1 MTEEKTC
8 DNVEKGKHGRSE
20 LLVRSDVM
28 CETFTE
34 NREMSYR

>member
-1 MTEEKTC
+1 MTEEKAC

-20 LLVRSDVM
+20 LFAHSDVI

-34 NREMSYR
+34 NREMSHS